1 MQDSHLGFRSLRVR
15 AADGAEADL
24 HLWAPPQARRALYF
38 LPALGVGLRPN
49 HGFARAL
56 AEAGMAVALHEW
68 RGLGGSSLRAQRRCD
83 WGYRELLEL
92 DLPAGLQ
99 AAQAAAP
106 GLQWEVGGH
115 SLGGQL
121 ALLAAALQPR
131 AFARVHVIASGMPDW
146 RTYPRLRGLGIWA
159 ALHALPNTARLL
171 GHYPGERL
179 GFAGR
184 EALGVL
190 RDWSHSGRHRRYRLR
205 GSRQDPEAALAAFR
219 GRVHGLHM
227 QSDWLCPEPSLQA
240 LAAKTP
246 RADWRIET
254 LGDAEFAP
262 RRSDHFAWLK
272 IPGPAVASVLRAG
285 REVIVVGAGPA

>member
-1 MQDSHLGFRSLRVR
+1 MQHSQSGFRSLRVR

-24 HLWAPPQARRALYF
+24 HLWASPEARRGLYF

-49 HGFARAL
+49 HIFASAL
-56 AEAGMAVALHEW
+56 AEAGIAVALHEW

-92 DLPAGLQ
+92 DLPAGL
-99 AAQAAAP
+99 AAARAAAP
-106 GLQWEVGGH
+106 GLCWEIGGH

-121 ALLAAALQPR
+121 ALLAAALQPEV
-131 AFARVHVIASGMPDW
+131 FQRVHVIASGMPDW
-146 RTYPRLRGLGIWA
+146 RAYSRLRGLGIWA
-159 ALHALPNTARLL
+159 ALHALPGTARLL
-171 GHYPGERL
+171 GHYPGERF

-205 GSRQDPEAALAAFR
+205 DSAQDPEAALQAFR
-219 GRVHGLHM
+219 GRVQALHM
-227 QSDWLCPEPSLQA
+227 RSDWLCPSRSLQS

-246 RADWRIET
+246 QADWRIET
-254 LGDAEFAP
+254 LDDAEFAP
-262 RRSDHFAWLK
+262 RRADHFAWLK
-272 IPGPAVASVLRAG
+272 APAPVVQRVLER
-285 REVIVVGAGPA
+285 P

>member
-1 MQDSHLGFRSLRVR
+1 MEHSESPFRSLRVR

-24 HLWAPPQARRALYF
+24 HLWSPPQARRALYF

-49 HGFARAL
+49 HAFASAL
-56 AEAGMAVALHEW
+56 AEAGMAVAVHEW

-83 WGYRELLEL
+83 WGFHELLEL
-92 DLPAGLQ
+92 DLPAGLA
-99 AAQAAAP
+99 AAQAAVP
-106 GLQWEVGGH
+106 GLRWQIGGH

-121 ALLAAALQPR
+121 ALLAAALQP
-131 AFARVHVIASGMPDW
+131 ATFERVHVIASGMPDW
-146 RTYPRLRGLGIWA
+146 RAYPRLRGLGIWA

-171 GHYPGERL
+171 GHYPGERF

-205 GSRQDPEAALAAFR
+205 GSESDPESALRDFR
-219 GRVHGLHM
+219 GQVQALHM
-227 QSDWLCPEPSLQA
+227 QSDWLCPRPSLEA

-246 RADWRIET
+246 HAAWSIET
-254 LGDAEFAP
+254 LADSEFAP
-262 RRSDHFAWLK
+262 RRADHFAWLK
-272 IPGPAVASVLRAG
+272 RPQAVVERLLR
-285 REVIVVGAGPA
+285 